1 MQTRINK
8 EQVSHLVIRGLRK
21 TNYIWLPKKVDKTF
35 FGLFTYQIYFS
46 GFYKKGNYET
56 IWNYKNLNYDEI
68 LIDNVVHKVP
78 KVTVF
83 SGGKE
88 ILEEIFDDV
97 ETAKEWATE
106 NFPNCEIVER

>member
-8 EQVSHLVIRGLRK
+8 EQVSHLVISDLIK
-21 TNYIWLPKKVDKTF
+21 SNYIWRPKRVKSYF
-35 FGLFTYQIYFS
+35 FGLIKEVNKAGYYYKGLSRFEPDYF
-46 GFYKKGNYET
+46 EVEDDMT
-56 IWNYKNLNYDEI
+56 D
-68 LIDNVVHKVP
+68 IDGVLHYLP
-78 KVTVF
+78 SVTVF

>member
-8 EQVSHLVIRGLRK
+8 KQVSHLVISGLIK
-21 TNYIWLPKKVDKTF
+21 TKYVWRPEKIEKHF
-35 FGLFTYQIYFS
+35 FGLFKDV
-46 GFYKKGNYET
+46 YKAGYYYKGLDSFEVDYSKIEDDMT
-56 IWNYKNLNYDEI
+56 D
-68 LIDNVVHKVP
+68 IDGVLHYLP
-78 KVTVF
+78 SVTVF

-97 ETAKEWATE
+97 ETAREWATK